1 MTNVTPNAGNAKIQT
16 SAEIR
21 QIGANWGK
29 FSQQHLSA
37 VKAKHD
43 LVAQIVASLVQG
55 KPAPF
60 DVDLSPFLLA
70 SV

>member
-1 MTNVTPNAGNAKIQT
+1 MGFTAGPA
-16 SAEIR
+16 
-21 QIGANWGK
+21 
-29 FSQQHLSA
+29 
-37 VKAKHD
+37 
-43 LVAQIVASLVQG
+43 VAQIIASLVQG

>member
-43 LVAQIVASLVQG
+43 LVAQIVVKWTKLLRKANPAS
-55 KPAPF
+55 
-60 DVDLSPFLLA
+60 SPK
-70 SV
+70 